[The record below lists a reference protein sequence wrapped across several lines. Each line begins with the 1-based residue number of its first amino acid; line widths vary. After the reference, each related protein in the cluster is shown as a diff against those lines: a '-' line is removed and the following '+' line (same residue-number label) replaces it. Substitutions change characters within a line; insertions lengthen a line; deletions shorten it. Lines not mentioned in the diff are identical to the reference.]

1 MRAVGAPRVKESTG
15 PGSGRGAG
23 GSVAPGAAGRDTGRP
38 HGAGGGGSNARRGGP
53 SPPGWPDAVAAGR
66 IRPLPVRHVLVG
78 SDGSATATEAVR
90 RAASMAV
97 AFGARLTIACAYSL
111 PGSGSPAVGGGVLGQ
126 LAGTAVAPQPGEP
139 PADLRWRVTRAAEAE
154 EVARRA
160 AEVAGALGC
169 HDVATVTVPGDPAAA
184 LVALASSLPADLLV
198 VGSKGMQSW
207 TRFVLGSVPNA
218 ISHHAPCDVLI
229 VRTDR

>member
-1 MRAVGAPRVKESTG
+1 M
-15 PGSGRGAG
+15 
-23 GSVAPGAAGRDTGRP
+23 
-38 HGAGGGGSNARRGGP
+38 
-53 SPPGWPDAVAAGR
+53 
-66 IRPLPVRHVLVG
+66 G

-126 LAGTAVAPQPGEP
+126 LAGTAVAPPSGEP

-154 EVARRA
+154 ELARRA
-160 AEVAGALGC
+160 AEVAESLGC
-169 HDVATVTVPGDPAAA
+169 HDVATVAVPGDPAAA
-184 LVALASSLPADLLV
+184 LVALASSLSADLLV